1 MVFLPF
7 LGFLQL
13 FIYLVERSYCRNV
26 LLFREKYYDFETS
39 CFRFFSLLVGVSIT
53 LFERFAK
60 WAKNAESGGYLRGVV
75 L

>member
-1 MVFLPF
+1 MSC
-7 LGFLQL
+7 
-13 FIYLVERSYCRNV
+13 YY
-26 LLFREKYYDFETS
+26 EKNITILKRFDF
-39 CFRFFSLLVGVSIT
+39 CFFSLLVGVSIT